1 MVISFQLPARGS
13 PDSFEETA
21 PTSALEAMSP
31 ALDDLSLR
39 FAMHAG
45 QTNGTC
51 LDVGCGT
58 GLATAAALARGGH
71 VVAVDPDAA
80 ACRELLAR
88 VPVEQYARL
97 SVRTSSLPTLDFM
110 APRFSAV
117 HAARVLHNLSGLDVR
132 ASAAKFFRW
141 LYPEGRL
148 YLSALTPFGSF
159 WKRFQ
164 PEYTRRVRLGSE
176 WPGYLADV
184 ARFHSTGA
192 RKICHLLDENVLR
205 RELCGAGFVIEHLSR
220 YSLPWEP
227 TQICYGIVAR
237 CAP

>member
-1 MVISFQLPARGS
+1 MVISFQLPARGD
-13 PDSFEETA
+13 PFETT
-21 PTSALEAMSP
+21 PSALEAMSP

-71 VVAVDPDAA
+71 VVAVDPDSA

-97 SVRTSSLPTLDFM
+97 TVRTSSLPALDFM
-110 APRFSAV
+110 APQFSAV
-117 HAARVLHNLSGLDVR
+117 HAARVLHNLGGLDIR
-132 ASAAKFFRW
+132 ASVAKFFRW
-141 LYPEGRL
+141 LYPHGRL
-148 YLSALTPFGSF
+148 YVSALTPLGSF

-164 PEYTRRVRLGSE
+164 PEYARRVRLGSE
-176 WPGYLADV
+176 WPGYMSDA
-184 ARFHSTGA
+184 ARLQATGT
-192 RKICHLLDENVLR
+192 RKVCHLLDENVLR
-205 RELCGAGFVIEHLSR
+205 RELCDAGFVIEHLSR

-227 TQICYGIVAR
+227 TQICCGVVAR
-237 CAP
+237 CAS

>member
-1 MVISFQLPARGS
+1 MVISFQLPAREDLFEDTTPS
-13 PDSFEETA
+13 P
-21 PTSALEAMSP
+21 LEAMSP

-71 VVAVDPDAA
+71 VVAVDPDSI

-97 SVRTSSLPTLDFM
+97 TVRTSGLQPLDFM

-117 HAARVLHNLSGLDVR
+117 HAARVLHNLGGQELR
-132 ASAAKFFRW
+132 ASVAKFFRW
-141 LYPEGRL
+141 LYPHGRL
-148 YLSALTPFGSF
+148 YVSAFTPFGSF

-164 PEYTRRVRLGSE
+164 PEYSRRVRLGSE
-176 WPGYLADV
+176 WPGYMSDV
-184 ARFHSTGA
+184 ARLQATGT
-192 RKICHLLDENVLR
+192 RKVCHLLDENVLR
-205 RELCGAGFVIEHLSR
+205 RELCGAGFVIEHISR
-220 YSLPWEP
+220 YALPWEP
-227 TQICYGIVAR
+227 AQICCGIVAR
-237 CAP
+237 CSS